1 MSDDKKIMKTL
12 NGYTVY
18 DEDAHRRI
26 DSLAGSAPGLVF
38 DTVADMESYVAEHS
52 AELKVG
58 QNLYIR
64 EVDVPDY
71 WWDGTAVQELEV
83 KVDLSGY
90 AKQAEVDSLSEAIA
104 DLENKI
110 PTKVGGLT
118 AAQIS
123 ALDGM
128 FKITSFTKDP
138 TAEYTA
144 FKAAFGIEGGT
155 DEPDIPDEPTMTL
168 TSISVIY
175 SGGEVAVGTA
185 LTDLTGIV
193 VTATY
198 SDGSTE
204 NVTGYTLS
212 GEIVEGDNT
221 ITVSYG
227 GLTTTFTVAG
237 VAESEDENNGWVE
250 GEAYEIEWKD
260 GYGIDHDGDRGG
272 GAIGAEFTHSARSV
286 SNFLPCRGASAIN
299 VSGIYTNYGVFFYDS
314 EQKYIA
320 NQRVVD
326 YSAPVPVPLAAY
338 YVRVQCITTNKANA
352 SVTPIVLELMTEST
366 VWESGKHYRLDWES
380 GKQINTNA
388 GGEVI
393 DHPTNA
399 KRDVSGFVLC
409 MGAATIAI
417 AFNLKVMVVFYD
429 GDKSYIS
436 MGLTSVSGNTVTVPE
451 GAVYVRID
459 TSGYGDGLNT
469 WIMMQ

>member
-1 MSDDKKIMKTL
+1 MAKYYTKISDEDGNEFLLAVNITGHGAPTEDTEADPGMCYLDEDSEHGDLYKCIGVLVTETR
-12 NGYTVY
+12 TVY
-18 DEDAHRRI
+18 RWKK
-26 DSLAGSAPGLVF
+26 LAGQEEVERLEKAI
-38 DTVADMESYVAEHS
+38 E
-52 AELKVG
+52 
-58 QNLYIR
+58 NLQI
-64 EVDVPDY
+64 
-71 WWDGTAVQELEV
+71 
-83 KVDLSGY
+83 S
-90 AKQAEVDSLSEAIA
+90 
-104 DLENKI
+104 
-110 PTKVGGLT
+110 GLT
-118 AAQIS
+118 TAQVN

-128 FKITSFTKDP
+128 FKIASFTKDP

-144 FKAAFGIEGGT
+144 FKAAFGIEDSGEEEP
-155 DEPDIPDEPTMTL
+155 DEPDTPTKTL
-168 TSISVIY
+168 TSISAVY
-175 SGGEVAVGTA
+175 GGGEVAVGTA

-260 GYGIDHDGDRGG
+260 GYGLDHSGTQGG
-272 GAIGAEFTHSARSV
+272 GAIGAEFVHSARSA

-352 SVTPIVLELMTEST
+352 SVTPVVLELMTEST
-366 VWESGKHYRLDWES
+366 VWESGKRYCLDWES

-409 MGAATIAI
+409 MGATTITIA
-417 AFNLKVMVVFYD
+417 FRLKVMVVFYD

-436 MGLTSVSGNTVTVPE
+436 MGLTSATGNTVTVPD